1 VKKIALAVCLLVG
14 VAHADNEA
22 NPLANAP
29 EPANVVAPPEPSNDH
44 ASMQPIGEGVHIQPI
59 VISQDAPKKS
69 KDLRPIYMGVGLL
82 LIAAAFWFNRRQR
95 EKFDRSDVA
104 TTDSEPTVTK
114 TDEDKA

>member
-1 VKKIALAVCLLVG
+1 MKRLLAICLFVG
-14 VAHADNEA
+14 VAHA
-22 NPLANAP
+22 
-29 EPANVVAPPEPSNDH
+29 EPAGIAQPEEPTSH
-44 ASMQPIGEGVHIQPI
+44 QSSMQPIGEGVHIQPI
-59 VISQDAPKKS
+59 VISQDAPKS

-95 EKFDRSDVA
+95 EKFDRSDVVGGA